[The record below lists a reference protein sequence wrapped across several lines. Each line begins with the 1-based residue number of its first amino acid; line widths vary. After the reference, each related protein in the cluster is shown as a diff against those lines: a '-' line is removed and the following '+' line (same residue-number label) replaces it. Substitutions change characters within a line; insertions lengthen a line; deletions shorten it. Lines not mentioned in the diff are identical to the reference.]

1 MKKET
6 SRSSATANFLLE
18 IGTEEIPASY
28 IPPVLEQLR
37 AAGRSWLPGS
47 APVAWGTPRR
57 FLLFLP
63 GLPRYRESEVWGPPL
78 DRARDAAGGWNQ
90 AATGFARSR
99 GMNPSD
105 LAVGERNGKPYV
117 KLLVRRET
125 GEEIAAAI
133 PGLLQA
139 LAFPKSMRWLG
150 GSKFRFARPVRWLV
164 CLWGKKVLKVEAAG
178 LRAGRK
184 TSGHRFFG
192 RGPWT
197 LPEADL
203 KAYERLLEAKH
214 VLADPERRRE
224 AILKGLVEEG
234 RRFNPAI
241 SSADFNP
248 ELVEEVSYLVEWP
261 RVLAGSFEERF
272 LSLPPEVLI
281 TPMEAHQRY
290 FPLRG
295 KGGALLPAFLFVA
308 NGPFPDSEEIS
319 RNNSRVLRARLADA
333 GFFWKEDVSRPLA
346 ERVDK
351 LKGVVFHQKLGSYF
365 EKAGRLSRLAPR
377 VAEGMGMGSDGRAV
391 VARAALLAK
400 ADLATAMVTEFTE
413 LQGTMGARYALASG
427 EKPEVARAIGEHYA
441 PRLALGALPESLP
454 GLALALADRLD
465 TVAAFVSAGILP
477 SGSQDPY
484 ALRRS
489 ALGAI
494 RILLEKDLPLSLSA
508 LSREAIEGL
517 GLTAERAAAALPETL
532 RFFQSRLQGYLE
544 GSGVAADLSAAVLAS
559 GWDDLRDLK
568 RRFEALRSLAGTETL
583 MAAATVVERTGNIVR
598 PARPLPPGEIREDLL
613 KEKEEASLWEAYRV
627 RASSVREAIG
637 RGDYRLATELY
648 AGAFSRPLHDFFDR
662 VMVNVEDEGLRLNR
676 LRLLATVNRLY
687 AEPVADLSLLQY
699 ERGEHLFSGAGA
711 CGDRAGK

>member
-37 AAGRSWLPGS
+37 AAGRSWAPGS
-47 APVAWGTPRR
+47 SPVAWGTPRR

-63 GLPRYRESEVWGPPL
+63 GLPRYRDNEVWGPPL

-90 AATGFARSR
+90 AAAGFARSR
-99 GMNPSD
+99 GMKPSD

-133 PGLLQA
+133 PSLLQG
-139 LAFPKSMRWLG
+139 LAFPKSMRWLN

-214 VLADPERRRE
+214 VLADPERRKE
-224 AILKGLVEEG
+224 AILKDLVAEG

-241 SSADFNP
+241 SPADFSP

-281 TPMEAHQRY
+281 TPMESHQRY

-308 NGPFPDSEEIS
+308 NGPFPDGDEIA

-333 GFFWKEDVSRPLA
+333 EFFWKEDVSRPLA
-346 ERVDK
+346 ERVEK

-365 EKAGRLSRLAPR
+365 EKAERLARLAPR
-377 VAEGMGMGSDGRAV
+377 VAERMGIGSAGIAV

-413 LQGTMGARYALASG
+413 LQGTMGERYALASG
-427 EKPEVARAIGEHYA
+427 ENPEVARAIGEHYA
-441 PRLALGALPESLP
+441 PRLALGALPESLS

-494 RILLEKDLPLSLSA
+494 RILMEKDLPLSLSA
-508 LSREAIEGL
+508 LSGEAIAGL
-517 GLTAERAAAALPETL
+517 GLPVERAASVLRETL
-532 RFFQSRLQGYLE
+532 AFYQSRLQGYLE
-544 GSGVAADLSAAVLAS
+544 GRGVAADLSAAAIAS

-568 RRFEALRSLAGTETL
+568 RRLEAFRGLAGSEIL
-583 MAAATVVERTGNIVR
+583 MAAATVVERTGNILR
-598 PARPLPPGEIREDLL
+598 PARPLPPGEIRDDLL
-613 KEKEEASLWEAYRV
+613 KEPEEASLWEAYRV

-637 RGDYRLATELY
+637 RGEYRLATELY
-648 AGAFSRPLHDFFDR
+648 ADAFSRPLHDFFDR

-676 LRLLATVNRLY
+676 LRLLDAVNRLY

-699 ERGEHLFSGAGA
+699 ERGEHLFSGAVA
-711 CGDRAGK
+711 EGDRSGK